1 METGDTGDSMEE
13 TEESTPESYDSYLTA
28 QVLLS
33 QGGEPMK
40 ATVVGWTGYHDGRPL
55 GKRHDN
61 PSLDTVD
68 NKGRSYYV
76 FGKLLNVI
84 EWPRSVKG

>member
-1 METGDTGDSMEE
+1 MEE
-13 TEESTPESYDSYLTA
+13 TEESAPESYDKYLTA

-33 QGGEPMK
+33 RCGEPVK
-40 ATVVGWTGYHDGRPL
+40 ATVVGWTGYHDGRPI

-61 PSLDTVD
+61 PLLDTVD
-68 NKGRSYYV
+68 NKGRYYV

>member
-1 METGDTGDSMEE
+1 MEE

-40 ATVVGWTGYHDGRPL
+40 ATVVGWTGYHDGRPI
-55 GKRHDN
+55 GKRNDN
-61 PSLDTVD
+61 PLLDTVD
-68 NKGRSYYV
+68 NKGRTYYV
-76 FGKLLNVI
+76 IGKLLIVI